1 MVASVSEL
9 IVPRTADAIV
19 TEQLAVL
26 DAEDFPVTSW
36 QSGSAPRDLVK
47 ADATAMA
54 RLDANVANL
63 AKAAFLDDAEGDW
76 LTLLA
81 ASRFD
86 NDRVL
91 ATYTEGYVRVACASG
106 AGPHTIS
113 AAQLLITDGTRR
125 LRSTNTASV
134 TIASGSYQDIKVR
147 AETAGDD
154 YNSIAVGATLAIVSP
169 ALAGLSVTNPV
180 YASGTWITLAGADDE
195 SDVSLRARCRARW
208 GTLGRGANDAA
219 YRYLARTGHAYEAQ
233 VTRAYVVWGAGDG
246 TLTVYLAG
254 PTGAVSGTVV
264 TAVQAWI
271 DANKPGTDNATV
283 ASVTAV
289 PVTVS
294 GTIYLP
300 AAHDSTANRA
310 LATDALSAY
319 FAGLDVGQDPDL
331 GAIYH
336 ALYSAAGIT
345 DIDLTSPSGDTAVN
359 NGQVATLVTSLTWT
373 TT

>member
-1 MVASVSEL
+1 MVASVAEL
-9 IVPRTADAIV
+9 IVARTADAIV

-26 DAEDFPVTSW
+26 DGEGFPVTAW

-54 RLDANVANL
+54 RLDASVAAL

-76 LTLLA
+76 LTLVA

-125 LRSTNTASV
+125 WRSINTASV
-134 TIASGSYQDIKVR
+134 TVASGSYQDIKVR
-147 AETAGDD
+147 AEIAGDE
-154 YNSIAVGATLAIVSP
+154 YNIASGATLTVVAP

-180 YASGTWITLAGADDE
+180 YADGTWITLAGADDE
-195 SDVSLRARCRARW
+195 SDASLRARCRARW

-233 VTRAYVVWGAGDG
+233 VTRVYVAWGPGDG

-264 TAVQAWI
+264 NAVQAWI
-271 DANKPGTDNATV
+271 NENKPGTDNATV

-289 PVTVS
+289 LVTVS

-300 AAHDSTANRA
+300 AAYDTTANRA
-310 LATDALSAY
+310 LATDALTAY

-359 NGQVATLVTSLTWT
+359 NGQVATLVISLTWVAT
-373 TT
+373 

>member
-9 IVPRTADAIV
+9 ITARTADAIV

-26 DAEDFPVTSW
+26 DGEDFPVTSW
-36 QSGSAPRDLVK
+36 QAGSAPRDLVK
-47 ADATAMA
+47 ADATALA
-54 RLDANVANL
+54 RLDATVADL

-86 NDRVL
+86 VTRVT
-91 ATYTEGYVRVACASG
+91 ATYTEGYFRVACASG

-113 AAQLLITDGTRR
+113 AAQLLVTDGTRR
-125 LRSTNTASV
+125 YRSINTASV
-134 TIASGSYQDIKVR
+134 TVASGGYQDIKVR
-147 AETAGDD
+147 AEVAGETPLA
-154 YNSIAVGATLAIVSP
+154 SGATLTIVSP

-180 YASGTWITLAGADDE
+180 YADGTWITSAGADAE
-195 SDVSLRARCRARW
+195 SDASVRARCRARW

-219 YRYLARTGHAYEAQ
+219 YLYLARTGHAYEAS

-254 PTGAVSGTVV
+254 PLGAVNGTVV

-271 DANKPGTDNATV
+271 DANRPGTDNATV
-283 ASVTAV
+283 ASVVNV
-289 PVTVS
+289 PVTVTA
-294 GTIYLP
+294 TIYLP
-300 AAHDSTANRA
+300 AAYNTDDNKA
-310 LATDALSAY
+310 LATAALTAY
-319 FAGLDVGQDPDL
+319 FAGLGIGQDPDL

-345 DIDLTSPSGDTAVN
+345 DIDISTPSGDTAVN
-359 NGQVATLVTSLTWT
+359 NGEVATLVTALTWT
-373 TT
+373 ST

>member
-36 QSGSAPRDLVK
+36 QPGSAPRDLVK

-86 NDRVL
+86 TDRVL

-113 AAQLLITDGTRR
+113 AAQLLVTDGTRR
-125 LRSTNTASV
+125 WRSINTASV
-134 TIASGSYQDIKVR
+134 TVASGSYQDIKVR
-147 AETAGDD
+147 AEVAGDA
-154 YNSIAVGATLAIVSP
+154 YNIASGATLTVVAP
-169 ALAGLSVTNPV
+169 ALAGLSATNPV
-180 YASGTWITLAGADDE
+180 YADGTWITSAGADDE
-195 SDVSLRARCRARW
+195 SDASLRARCRARW

-246 TLTVYLAG
+246 SLTVYLAG
-254 PTGAVSGTVV
+254 PSGAVNSTVV
-264 TAVQAWI
+264 NAVQAWI

-283 ASVTAV
+283 ASVVNV
-289 PVTVS
+289 PVTVA

-300 AAHDSTANRA
+300 AAYDTTANRA
-310 LATDALSAY
+310 LATGALTTY
-319 FAGLDVGQDPDL
+319 FAGLGEGQDPDL

-336 ALYSAAGIT
+336 ALYSAAGVT

-359 NGQVATLVTSLTWT
+359 NGHVATLVTSLAWAT
-373 TT
+373 T